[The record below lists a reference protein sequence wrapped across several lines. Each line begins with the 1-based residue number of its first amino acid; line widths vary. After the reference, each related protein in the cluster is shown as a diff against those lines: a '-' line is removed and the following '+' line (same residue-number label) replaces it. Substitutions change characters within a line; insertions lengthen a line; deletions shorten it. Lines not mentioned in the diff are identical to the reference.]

1 MESLGSYEVS
11 CLGELGRE
19 NHLLLAQSL
28 QSSSSSSS
36 KSQQLYLPALSDVSC
51 ALHLC
56 GLGPNRLIFLGSE
69 TPRGQGRAVT
79 VLLGTRLR

>member
-28 QSSSSSSS
+28 RSSSSS
-36 KSQQLYLPALSDVSC
+36 KSQQLYLPALTDVSC

-79 VLLGTRLR
+79 VLFGTRLR